1 MCTGEQRSQSDWITP
16 PRQRRY
22 AIQPGLTPFP
32 ARPPSEWGQAR
43 ESGQR
48 PCAIPLPST
57 NGAHNPSLGYSPRKR
72 DIETIQG
79 LKARHH
85 PVDSQGE
92 GYVGPSAL
100 GSIIMADTQAVGLG
114 FLIMRRW
121 RSRMW
126 GWCCALAVQ
135 ERSVPRW
142 PTAQLVQGP
151 NVRFIPGPTAHPITA
166 YGIAIGIGNRHD
178 RRAPSLVS
186 CTGFVAGI
194 DRSGLQPS
202 D

>member
-1 MCTGEQRSQSDWITP
+1 
-16 PRQRRY
+16 
-22 AIQPGLTPFP
+22 
-32 ARPPSEWGQAR
+32 
-43 ESGQR
+43 
-48 PCAIPLPST
+48 
-57 NGAHNPSLGYSPRKR
+57 
-72 DIETIQG
+72 
-79 LKARHH
+79 
-85 PVDSQGE
+85 
-92 GYVGPSAL
+92 
-100 GSIIMADTQAVGLG
+100 MADTQAVGLG

-178 RRAPSLVS
+178 RRAEGPVS
-186 CTGFVAGI
+186 CTGFVAGT
-194 DRSGLQPS
+194 DGSGLQPS
-202 D
+202 DLSFADQNPGRWSGLGSDAPLVLGLSGSRDQHPDRWRGGNSVVGLRPLAPEDVRHQHRSKMVHPRQKGLCQGKPSQICLDGTRN

>member
-48 PCAIPLPST
+48 PCAIPLPGT
-57 NGAHNPSLGYSPRKR
+57 NGAHNPSLGYSPRKL

-114 FLIMRRW
+114 FLIMRLW
-121 RSRMW
+121 RGGKMGQPESPKRKQPNPFFS
-126 GWCCALAVQ
+126 APQPLRARFFPPPFAV
-135 ERSVPRW
+135 
-142 PTAQLVQGP
+142 LH
-151 NVRFIPGPTAHPITA
+151 IPSTNGAH
-166 YGIAIGIGNRHD
+166 N
-178 RRAPSLVS
+178 PSLGYS
-186 CTGFVAGI
+186 PRKLDI
-194 DRSGLQPS
+194 
-202 D
+202 